1 MIRCC
6 CADLPAGSLRALLD
20 AKAEQDAAAAAG
32 DGADGTTADEMAD
45 LTPRHGPDATADVDV
60 GELVLGLVNH
70 KLKTGLAVCPPW
82 LCPPCSPAGNGASA
96 VNTHPTRTLSLT
108 HALSLAPAR
117 SLFLSLSPPLPLS
130 LYLTRSLA
138 LSPLPQHPLHQPI
151 SCPVSAAAISS
162 FLTCT
167 SVSVVFE

>member
-96 VNTHPTRTLSLT
+96 VNTHPTRTLSLSHT
-108 HALSLAPAR
+108 RSFACSRALSL
-117 SLFLSLSPPLPLS
+117 SLPLSPSPPLSLSHSLS
-130 LYLTRSLA
+130 RSLA
-138 LSPLPQHPLHQPI
+138 PSAAPPTSTHILSSQRSSHQFISHLHQR
-151 SCPVSAAAISS
+151 
-162 FLTCT
+162 
-167 SVSVVFE
+167 